1 MKTRKMPKNRREKI
15 QVPLSHPLGRAFLF
29 ALVCHP
35 GSGHVAQL
43 CAPGRS
49 EAGGQGMTET
59 PDSPMSQHQP
69 WTLVPRGINVKE
81 GLETN
86 RWHLPSPAGSFRHG
100 EDQVPTDT
108 LSRSSHAH
116 LSTPQPIP
124 GATVWRCPLLQGA
137 ASALSQLV
145 AVTSVQNA
153 YIGSISGSVWLEA

>member
-15 QVPLSHPLGRAFLF
+15 QVPLSHPLRRAFLF

-86 RWHLPSPAGSFRHG
+86 RWHLPFSSWLFQTWRGSGAHRYSLKVITCPPVHAPAHPRGHSVEVPAATGSCLG
-100 EDQVPTDT
+100 
-108 LSRSSHAH
+108 
-116 LSTPQPIP
+116 PIP
-124 GATVWRCPLLQGA
+124 ACGCDQCPEC
-137 ASALSQLV
+137 V
-145 AVTSVQNA
+145 
-153 YIGSISGSVWLEA
+153 YR